1 MVMMVAYDGRPNTEK
16 ALDYAIVNAM
26 LYGEPLYVV
35 SVVTKG
41 PDSDIDKVHM
51 YADAAVEKARAEG
64 CDARKLV
71 ESGQPE
77 KVILE
82 AASRF
87 GCGTIIVGR
96 SGKTSL
102 DRVIMGSVSN
112 HVVANA
118 NCTVVVVQ

>member
-1 MVMMVAYDGRPNTEK
+1 
-16 ALDYAIVNAM
+16 
-26 LYGEPLYVV
+26 
-35 SVVTKG
+35 
-41 PDSDIDKVHM
+41 
-51 YADAAVEKARAEG
+51 
-64 CDARKLV
+64 
-71 ESGQPE
+71 
-77 KVILE
+77 
-82 AASRF
+82 F